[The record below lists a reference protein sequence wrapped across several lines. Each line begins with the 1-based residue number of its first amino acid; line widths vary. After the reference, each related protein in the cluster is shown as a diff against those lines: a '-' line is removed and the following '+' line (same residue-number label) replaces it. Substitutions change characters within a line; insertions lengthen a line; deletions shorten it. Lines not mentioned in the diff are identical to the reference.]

1 MSALAIDIDW
11 FVDTARERLRRAE
24 YMAYLRSPEAAR
36 LIKTLNDV
44 YSCSEYEADR
54 LRRLQRGIVEALDVT
69 SIGGHN
75 VTVRSFVRLEDC
87 YADDE
92 ASEP

>member
-1 MSALAIDIDW
+1 VSALAIDIDW
-11 FVDTARERLRRAE
+11 FVDTARERLRR
-24 YMAYLRSPEAAR
+24 
-36 LIKTLNDV
+36 V
-44 YSCSEYEADR
+44 
-54 LRRLQRGIVEALDVT
+54 QRGIVEALDVT
-69 SIGGHN
+69 TIGGHN